1 GDLRDR
7 RVDVAH
13 QGGPAACGVLAA
25 GDADVEHDRTGL
37 DVLGADQVRGTCG
50 GDDHVRAAQ
59 LGGQIGGAGV
69 AQGDGRVVLAPGEQR
84 ADGAAHGDAAAD
96 DHDVLAAEVESVAL
110 GQLDHGARRAGQ
122 RGVDG
127 LVGVEHQTAQ
137 VHRVQPVGV
146 LGGIDPLED
155 RIGV

>member
-1 GDLRDR
+1 
-7 RVDVAH
+7 
-13 QGGPAACGVLAA
+13 
-25 GDADVEHDRTGL
+25 
-37 DVLGADQVRGTCG
+37 G
-50 GDDHVRAAQ
+50 GDDHVRTAQ

-84 ADGAAHGDAAAD
+84 ADGAAHGDAPAD
-96 DHDVLAAEVESVAL
+96 DHDVLAAEVEAVAL

-127 LVGVEHQTAQ
+127 LVGVEHQAAE

-146 LGGIDPLED
+146 LGGVDPLED
-155 RIGV
+155 RVGVDLLGQRQLHDVAGAGRVLV